1 MTQDTAPAVVDLDRV
16 RKEYDGGRIV
26 ALDDI
31 SMRIG
36 HGASVAIIGRSGSGK
51 SSMLNAMAGLDRP
64 TRGRVLIDGREPPSA
79 AHWTKLRQST
89 MGLVFQ
95 SFLLL
100 PTLTARENV
109 EVAMFPR
116 LRSVSARRARAE
128 ELIAEVGLADRAH
141 HRPGELSG
149 GERQR
154 VAIARSLANDPRLL
168 LADEPTGN
176 LDSRTSAHVLE
187 LLMDL
192 HKTRGMALILVTHDP
207 AVADRCNRQIRMV
220 DGRVVE
226 DRTRDREGRAA

>member
-1 MTQDTAPAVVDLDRV
+1 MTQDKATAIVDLDRV

-26 ALDDI
+26 ALDDVCL
-31 SMRIG
+31 RVG
-36 HGASVAIIGRSGSGK
+36 HRESVAIIGRSGSGK
-51 SSMLNAMAGLDRP
+51 SSLLNAMAGLDRP
-64 TRGRVLIDGREPPSA
+64 TRGRVLIEGRQPPSA
-79 AHWTKLRQST
+79 THWTRLRQSC

-116 LRSVSARRARAE
+116 VRNVAARRSRAAD
-128 ELIAEVGLADRAH
+128 LIAEVGLANRAH

-187 LLMDL
+187 LLMEL
-192 HKTRGMALILVTHDP
+192 HRTRGMALILVTHDP
-207 AVADRCNRQIRMV
+207 AVAERCGRQIRMV

-226 DRTRDREGRAA
+226 DETRTTEGQAA